1 LLALSE
7 KSLYRRLSI
16 DLTDKRAGMRF
27 DRLDLNLLVAFD
39 VLGKEQN
46 VSAAAK
52 TLNLSQSAVS
62 GALNRLREYFG
73 DELLVPSGRRMIL
86 TPKAI
91 QLIEPVREALLLIR
105 TNITTPANFDPATT
119 DRRFVLVASDYAY
132 NVFLAD
138 ALKAAGREAP
148 GTCFDVL
155 PPDVA
160 AFERLESGE
169 VDLLLTIESHLVR
182 GHPRELL
189 CEDEHA
195 VVAWNQNPHCR
206 DVLDADM
213 FGRLGHAT
221 TFFGPERFPALSET
235 LFEKMGIERKI
246 DVRVSTFAA
255 IPQCVIGT
263 DRIATMHR
271 RHAEYFARFLPI
283 RIFDMPYDLPRVR
296 ESVQWHRI
304 RQGDDGLQWMLNH
317 IKAVCQL
324 LP

>member
-1 LLALSE
+1 
-7 KSLYRRLSI
+7 
-16 DLTDKRAGMRF
+16 MRF

-86 TPKAI
+86 TPKAM

-105 TNITTPANFDPATT
+105 TNITTPANFDPPTA

-138 ALKAAGREAP
+138 ALKVAGQEAP
-148 GTCFDVL
+148 GTSFDVL

-160 AFERLESGE
+160 AFARLESGE
-169 VDLLLTIESHLVR
+169 VDLLLSIESYMAR
-182 GHPRELL
+182 GHPQELL
-189 CEDEHA
+189 CVDEHA
-195 VVAWNQNPHCR
+195 VVAWDQNPHCQNG
-206 DVLDADM
+206 LDKAL
-213 FGRLGHAT
+213 FGRLGHAI
-221 TFFGPERFPALSET
+221 TFFGPERFPALSES
-235 LFEKMGIERKI
+235 LFADMGIERKI

-255 IPQCVIGT
+255 IPQSVIGT

-271 RHAEYFARFLPI
+271 RHAEYFAKIMPI
-283 RIFDMPYDLPRVR
+283 RIFDMPYALPEVR
-296 ESVQWHRI
+296 ECVQWHRI
-304 RQGDDGLQWMLNH
+304 RQGDEGLRWLLGH
-317 IKAVCQL
+317 IKSACQL
-324 LP
+324 SL

>member
-1 LLALSE
+1 
-7 KSLYRRLSI
+7 
-16 DLTDKRAGMRF
+16 MRF

-62 GALNRLREYFG
+62 GALNRLRDYFA

-86 TPKAI
+86 TPKAM

-105 TNITTPANFDPATT
+105 TNITTPAKFDPVTA

-148 GTCFDVL
+148 GTSFDVL

-169 VDLLLTIESHLVR
+169 VDLLLTIESYMVR
-182 GHPRELL
+182 GHPQEAL

-195 VVAWNQNPHCR
+195 VVAWDQNPQCQNG
-206 DVLDADM
+206 LDKAL
-213 FGRLGHAT
+213 FGRLGHAI
-221 TFFGPERFPALSET
+221 TFFGPERFPAFSES
-235 LFEKMGIERKI
+235 LFEEMGIERKI

-255 IPQCVIGT
+255 IPQSVIGT
-263 DRIATMHR
+263 ERIATMHR
-271 RHAEYFARFLPI
+271 RHAEFFARFLPI
-283 RIFDMPYDLPRVR
+283 RIFDMPYVLPKVR

-304 RQGDDGLQWMLNH
+304 RQGDEGLKWLRDH
-317 IKAVCQL
+317 IKAACQL
-324 LP
+324 LL